1 MLSFGQEYDLQN
13 LTWTLELLEKLCDQS
28 LADSI
33 QEDLLGLDH
42 YVECGLMY
50 FYLMIRCIIS
60 STEDVVIAM
69 TTKIKNIK
77 VSDFEEETI
86 TKVISQ
92 LKMVSTRLEVI
103 DKIPENTEK
112 NVIGIIQTSSVPD
125 FNNYFN

>member
-1 MLSFGQEYDLQN
+1 
-13 LTWTLELLEKLCDQS
+13 
-28 LADSI
+28 
-33 QEDLLGLDH
+33 
-42 YVECGLMY
+42 
-50 FYLMIRCIIS
+50 
-60 STEDVVIAM
+60 M

-125 FNNYFN
+125 FNNYFNWLGLSLKQVLSFNMTHDALLMSLNR